1 MFPSCLDLTRSFN
14 IWLFIS
20 LLFIIPVANLRLPI
34 CIRIASLS
42 VRFFFVFFVFFFF
55 QLSNVPFLA
64 SKKTF
69 LFVYF
74 LAAISRSKMQ
84 ISSSTYCFVVKRK
97 NSVPMGMLI
106 HGLLVYLG
114 NYVTLTTFYE

>member
-14 IWLFIS
+14 ISLFIS
-20 LLFIIPVANLRLPI
+20 LLFIIPVANLRFPI

-42 VRFFFVFFVFFFF
+42 VRFFFFFSAQQRPV
-55 QLSNVPFLA
+55 LA

-84 ISSSTYCFVVKRK
+84 ISSSTYCFAVKRK
-97 NSVPMGMLI
+97 NSVPMGMLT
-106 HGLLVYLG
+106 HGLLVY
-114 NYVTLTTFYE
+114 

>member
-14 IWLFIS
+14 ISLFIS

-42 VRFFFVFFVFFFF
+42 VRFFSAQQRPV
-55 QLSNVPFLA
+55 LA

-74 LAAISRSKMQ
+74 LAVISRSKMQ

-97 NSVPMGMLI
+97 NSVPMGTLT
-106 HGLLVYLG
+106 HGLLVY
-114 NYVTLTTFYE
+114 

>member
-14 IWLFIS
+14 ISLFIS

-42 VRFFFVFFVFFFF
+42 VRFFFFFFF
-55 QLSNVPFLA
+55 SFFSAQQRPVLA

-106 HGLLVYLG
+106 HGLLVY
-114 NYVTLTTFYE
+114 